1 MTKILLKK
9 FIKDD
14 GVEDKAG
21 QRQSYGIMAG
31 VTGVVCNISLFIV
44 KLIAGLLTGHISIVA
59 DAFNN
64 LSDMGSSVVTLMGFK
79 FIGKPAD
86 KEHPFGHGRIEYIAG
101 QIVSFAIIFMGVT
114 LIRESIEKIIAP
126 EETLFTAVAV
136 VILAISIAV
145 KFWMWNFYRTIGKK
159 IGSATLTAAATD
171 SLNDCIATSAV
182 LVTMIIEA
190 VTGAKLDGLAGAGVA
205 VFVIISGILS
215 FKETMDPLLGRMPE
229 ETTLKEIEKAV
240 RHDSRILGVHD
251 IVVHDYG
258 PGMMYCTLHA
268 EVPSDMTIIQAHEAA
283 HAAEKRVSNAVGCEI
298 TIHID
303 PVDENDEEA
312 NRLKDFVTKIVKTVD
327 GSLHIHDFHVL
338 KRPPKP
344 KVSFDV
350 VANERE
356 NTDCDKLR
364 RQIEDAIHDWQP
376 DMEMEI
382 TIDRLF
388 VHDQKRINI
397 KK

>member
-1 MTKILLKK
+1 MIELLLKK
-9 FIKDD
+9 FIREDN
-14 GVEDKAG
+14 GADKAT
-21 QRQSYGIMAG
+21 QRQNYGILAG
-31 VTGVVCNISLFIV
+31 VTGVVCNISLFII
-44 KLIAGLLTGHISIVA
+44 KLIAGLITGHISIVA

-64 LSDMGSSVVTLMGFK
+64 LSDMGSSVVTLIGFK
-79 FIGKPAD
+79 AIGKPAD
-86 KEHPFGHGRIEYIAG
+86 EKHPFGHGRIEYIAG
-101 QIVSFAIIFMGVT
+101 QIVSFAIIFMGVS
-114 LIRESIEKIIAP
+114 LIRESIEKIISP

-136 VILAISIAV
+136 VVLAISIAV

-159 IGSATLTAAATD
+159 IDSATLTAAATD

-190 VTGAKLDGLAGAGVA
+190 ATGAKLDGIAGAGVA

-215 FKETMDPLLGRMPE
+215 CKETMDPLLGKMPDE
-229 ETTLKEIEKAV
+229 STLKEIEKAV
-240 RHDSRILGVHD
+240 KHDNRILDVHD

-268 EVPSDMTIIQAHEAA
+268 EVPSDMSIIEAHNAA
-283 HAAEKRVSNAVGCEI
+283 HAAEKRVANAVGCEI

-303 PVDENDEEA
+303 PVDQNDEEA
-312 NRLKDFVTKIVKTVD
+312 NRLKEFIQKIVKTVD
-327 GSLHIHDFHVL
+327 ESLNIHDFHVL
-338 KRPPKP
+338 KRPPRP

-350 VANERE
+350 VANDHE

-364 RQIEDAIHDWQP
+364 RQIENAIHNWSP
-376 DMEMEI
+376 ELEAEI
-382 TIDRLF
+382 TIDRMF
-388 VHDQKRINI
+388 VHEQKRINV